1 MRTFCAIY
9 YSFSW
14 KYFQTNFHAYFWIL
28 SQMSAASSTMSE
40 AEERK
45 MRMKKYSTLLSRP
58 GLRKQFERFAK
69 ARLI

>member
-1 MRTFCAIY
+1 MRTFCAIC
-9 YSFSW
+9 YSFSF
-14 KYFQTNFHAYFWIL
+14 KYFQAYFWIL
-28 SQMSAASSTMSE
+28 SQMSAASSTISE

>member
-1 MRTFCAIY
+1 
-9 YSFSW
+9 
-14 KYFQTNFHAYFWIL
+14 
-28 SQMSAASSTMSE
+28 MSAVSSTVSE

-69 ARLI
+69 ASQICMF